1 MLKDITLG
9 QYYPADSVIH
19 RLDPRV
25 KVVVTLGFIVSL
37 FVISTIPGYLLAA
50 LFLWLWIRLSR
61 VPLRFMLRG
70 MKSVFFLLFMT
81 VVFNLFLTPGETLI
95 SWGKL
100 VITKEGV
107 RIASLM
113 AIRLVFLILGSSV
126 MTFTTTPTRLT
137 DALESLM
144 RPLTRLHV
152 PVHEIAMM
160 MSIALRFI
168 PILMEE
174 TDKIMKA
181 QMARGADFESGNIIK
196 RAKNLIPLLVP
207 LFISAFRRAN
217 DLAMAMEARCYH
229 GSEGRTRMKP
239 LVYARR
245 DRAAYLLL
253 LLYLVLSVVI
263 GRDLLHLSSLF
274 FPGGGV

>member
-1 MLKDITLG
+1 MIRDITLG

-25 KVVVTLGFIVSL
+25 KLVVTLAFIVSL
-37 FVISTIPGYLLAA
+37 FVVNNVFGYILAA
-50 LFLWLWIRLSR
+50 VFLIFWIGLSR
-61 VPLRFMLRG
+61 VPLCFMLRG
-70 MKSVFFLLFMT
+70 MRAVFFLLLLT
-81 VVFNLFLTPGETLI
+81 VVFNLFLTPGEILWSFGMLT
-95 SWGKL
+95 
-100 VITKEGV
+100 VTKEGI
-107 RIASLM
+107 RIACMM
-113 AIRLVFLILGSSV
+113 AVRLVFLIIGSSV

-137 DALESLM
+137 DAMEALM
-144 RPLTRLHV
+144 APVNRIRC

-181 QMARGADFESGNIIK
+181 QMAMGADFESGNVIR
-196 RAKNLIPLLVP
+196 RAKNLVPLLVP

-229 GSEGRTRMKP
+229 GGEGRTRMKP
-239 LVYARR
+239 LSYHQR
-245 DRAAYLLL
+245 DRIAYALL
-253 LLYLVLSVVI
+253 LLYLAACVVI
-263 GRDLLHLSSLF
+263 GRDLLGLGTRF
-274 FPGGGV
+274 FG